1 MQVKHELDP
10 ATWPATGRVGRCR
23 AGEAKGSLIF
33 IHLATSDREP
43 ELAFWQ
49 AFLQPPLV
57 PDSDGELFV
66 DHRSGAMHEFLASAD
81 VEWAP
86 EQIDGKF
93 EDREM
98 GLRRRFA
105 SNGTPEYAAFIEL
118 LDSSPSPSSFPPGW
132 LPRN

>member
-1 MQVKHELDP
+1 MKQEFDP
-10 ATWPATGRVGRCR
+10 ATWPVTGRVGRCR
-23 AGEAKGSLIF
+23 AGEAKNSLIF
-33 IHLATSDREP
+33 VHLATKDRDP
-43 ELAFWQ
+43 ELSYWQ

-57 PDSDGELFV
+57 SGSDGELFV
-66 DHRSGAMHEFLASAD
+66 DHRSGAMQEFLESAD

-86 EQIDGKF
+86 EQVDGIF

-105 SNGTPEYAAFIEL
+105 SNGSPEYGVFIDL

-132 LPRN
+132 IPRN